1 MPNQLRSGAP
11 DPVGPMLA
19 ALRTGTRDHHLALE
33 RQLDLP
39 GRIRSRA
46 DLVCVLSALLA
57 SWQPLERQLAAA
69 DWATLG
75 IDAQLGAASDLLRA
89 DLEALPATEGG
100 DPEGPFAGLGRQA
113 SGSPRFDTA
122 AAAVGGRYVLL
133 GSALGGRVIAPV
145 VEKRLD
151 LPAGTATR
159 FFRRTGMEPG
169 RDWRTFRSAVAGRD
183 WSPEGLEHAASAAR
197 ETFAFVGRTAG
208 PILAE
213 RPPARRRVA

>member
-1 MPNQLRSGAP
+1 
-11 DPVGPMLA
+11 MLA
-19 ALRTGTRDHHLALE
+19 ALRAGTRDHHLALE

-46 DLVCVLSALLA
+46 DLVSVLSALLA
-57 SWQPLERQLAAA
+57 SWQPLERRLGAA
-69 DWATLG
+69 DWTTLG
-75 IDAQLGAASDLLRA
+75 LDARLGEASDLLRA
-89 DLEALPATEGG
+89 DLAALSATEKPLAGAGG
-100 DPEGPFAGLGRQA
+100 AA
-113 SGSPRFDTA
+113 SGMPRFDTA

-151 LPAGTATR
+151 LPAGTATG
-159 FFRRTGMEPG
+159 FFRRTGREPG

-183 WSPEGLEHAASAAR
+183 WSPEELEQAASAAR
-197 ETFAFVGRTAG
+197 ETFAFVGWVAA
-208 PILAE
+208 PMLAE

>member
-1 MPNQLRSGAP
+1 MPNQVRPGAP

-19 ALRTGTRDHHLALE
+19 ALRAGTRDHHLALE

-46 DLVCVLSALLA
+46 DLVSVLSALLA
-57 SWQPLERQLAAA
+57 SWQPLERQLAVA
-69 DWATLG
+69 DWAALG
-75 IDAQLGAASDLLRA
+75 LDARLGEASDLLRA
-89 DLEALPATEGG
+89 DLEALSATEGG
-100 DPEGPFAGLGRQA
+100 DAEGPLAGPGGA
-113 SGSPRFDTA
+113 AGGSPRFDTA
-122 AAAVGGRYVLL
+122 ASAVGGRYVLL

-159 FFRRTGMEPG
+159 FFRRTGREPG

-183 WSPEGLEHAASAAR
+183 WSPEELEQAASAAR
-197 ETFAFVGRTAG
+197 ETFAFVGRSAA

-213 RPPARRRVA
+213 RPPARRRAA